1 MKHFFETSE
10 STYPAT
16 KRRIPEKWNPLV
28 RGCENRKNSQKYFN
42 NCENRKN
49 SQKYFNNCEKWGGV
63 QNDAAFIVSTLLL
76 RQRPYVVFIY

>member
-42 NCENRKN
+42 NCE
-49 SQKYFNNCEKWGGV
+49 KWGGV